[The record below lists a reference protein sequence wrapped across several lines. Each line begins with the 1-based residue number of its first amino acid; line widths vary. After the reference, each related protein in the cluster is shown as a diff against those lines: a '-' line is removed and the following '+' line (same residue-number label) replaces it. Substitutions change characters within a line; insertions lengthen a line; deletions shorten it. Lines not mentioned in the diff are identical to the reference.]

1 MRVDVTPERAE
12 IALEVL
18 RNRMDRFIRE
28 KYSED
33 SCRYAYGQY
42 TGALFLAYS
51 LGILDEAEHKRR
63 FAEAQKVY
71 YDATEVRRHE

>member
-1 MRVDVTPERAE
+1 MDVTPERAE
-12 IALEVL
+12 VALEVL
-18 RNRMDRFIRE
+18 RNGMDRLIRE

-51 LGILDEAEHKRR
+51 LGLLDKAEHERR
-63 FAEAQKVY
+63 FAEAHKSY
-71 YDATEVRRHE
+71 YDAF